1 MISNNVNNSILPTII
16 NIIRLYLVRKLTFW
30 KSKSLIPYED
40 EFTVFINVSIDIFK
54 HRSKSI
60 PESATNDVR
69 TSKEIINIIIERK
82 YLLISFISKF
92 VFENK
97 RRFMNMFLGLLN
109 ESIWFRENLIREY
122 ILINLSP
129 ELVEK
134 KDPPII
140 TKSRN
145 INWRL
150 MNSLFKAIPMLDIL
164 LKIENMIFIKS
175 LL

>member
-1 MISNNVNNSILPTII
+1 M
-16 NIIRLYLVRKLTFW
+16 FW
-30 KSKSLIPYED
+30 KSKSSRPYID

-54 HRSKSI
+54 HFSKSI
-60 PESATNDVR
+60 PEKATNDVS
-69 TSKEIINIIIERK
+69 TTNEIINIIIERK
-82 YLLISFISKF
+82 YLLISLTSKF
-92 VFENK
+92 VFENR

-109 ESIWFRENLIREY
+109 ESIWFKENLIKEY
-122 ILINLSP
+122 IFINLSP

-150 MNSLFKAIPMLDIL
+150 LNSLFKEIQILEIL
-164 LKIENMIFIKS
+164 LKIENIIFIKS
-175 LL
+175 LS